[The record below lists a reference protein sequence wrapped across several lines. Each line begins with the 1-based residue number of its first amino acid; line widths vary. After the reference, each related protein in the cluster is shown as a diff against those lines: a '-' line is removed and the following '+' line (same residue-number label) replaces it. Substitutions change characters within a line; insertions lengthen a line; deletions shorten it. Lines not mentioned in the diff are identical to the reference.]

1 MHEKP
6 RPRKRRSKPAGSP
19 AKQASRQNESTD
31 NPLCGVALL
40 KIAMELKKPGAA
52 SLDQVISQV
61 LSRMGL
67 GEEAF
72 RSYLAHEDL
81 LPRLVDLKR
90 R

>member
-1 MHEKP
+1 MHGKTRLP
-6 RPRKRRSKPAGSP
+6 KRRSKPAGLP
-19 AKQASRQNESTD
+19 AKQAAREAASAD

-52 SLDQVISQV
+52 PLEQVISKV

-67 GEEAF
+67 REEVL

-81 LPRLVDLKR
+81 LPRLGNLKPR
-90 R
+90 